1 MEIRM
6 LGLQELSLALDL
18 VREVFEQDVAPSY
31 REEGI
36 EKFREYIC
44 YEDMSRRFQMR
55 ELYFF
60 GAFEGEK
67 LLGVIAVSRTRH
79 ICLFFVRKDQ
89 QGKGI
94 GKMLYQKVCEL
105 CTQGLAVNRVTMNA
119 TPNAVNSCMHL
130 GMRAVDREQEAGG
143 MRFTP
148 MEAYVTAGGT
158 MPSGN
163 HSNKTATII
172 AVAVGIG
179 MLLLVMAIAGF
190 FVWGVFRS
198 INEYH
203 HNYYDYPY
211 EEFMPYEGVRCGFH
225 EQ

>member
-44 YEDMSRRFQMR
+44 YEEMSRRFQMR

-67 LLGVIAVSRTRH
+67 LLGVIAVRRTGH
-79 ICLFFVRKDQ
+79 ICLFFVRTER

-130 GMRAVDREQEAGG
+130 GMYAVDREQEAGG

-148 MEAYVTAGGT
+148 MEACLLYTSDKRQRCAG
-158 MPSGN
+158 
-163 HSNKTATII
+163 
-172 AVAVGIG
+172 
-179 MLLLVMAIAGF
+179 
-190 FVWGVFRS
+190 
-198 INEYH
+198 
-203 HNYYDYPY
+203 
-211 EEFMPYEGVRCGFH
+211 
-225 EQ
+225 

>member
-18 VREVFEQDVAPSY
+18 VWEVFEQDVAPSY

-44 YEDMSRRFQMR
+44 YEDMSRRFQTR

-67 LLGVIAVSRTRH
+67 LLGVIAVSRTGH

-94 GKMLYQKVCEL
+94 GKMLYQKARTLHTGACSEP
-105 CTQGLAVNRVTMNA
+105 CDYEC
-119 TPNAVNSCMHL
+119 NSQCGKFL
-130 GMRAVDREQEAGG
+130 YA
-143 MRFTP
+143 
-148 MEAYVTAGGT
+148 
-158 MPSGN
+158 SGN
-163 HSNKTATII
+163 A
-172 AVAVGIG
+172 
-179 MLLLVMAIAGF
+179 
-190 FVWGVFRS
+190 
-198 INEYH
+198 
-203 HNYYDYPY
+203 
-211 EEFMPYEGVRCGFH
+211 CC
-225 EQ
+225 